1 MAFEIS
7 REWSSYHLIPQS
19 VDVALN
25 PPESYFFIT
34 DFLIIACGILY
45 TLCYM
50 FYTIRTY
57 SDRYLAGTV
66 QFLSATMAYEIY
78 YAYVC
83 TTTTFQ
89 RACFFV
95 WFLFDITFV
104 TVALKHA
111 YRPEERT
118 KTVVKLLWQVPAW
131 MAFLWWVGTVWPDE
145 REQKTAFFTGLYL
158 ELPIGWGQILY
169 LVQRQ
174 DTKGQ
179 SLEIWY
185 VDLCSGGWTTSSLTF
200 TNGIRITR
208 YLGCITAFLVFIWRY
223 VNVPEN
229 WSYVGNWWSIG
240 GMIVTLLPET
250 VYPFFY
256 VWAHKKERENA
267 ERKKLVDD
275 EKMKAGDSRG

>member
-1 MAFEIS
+1 MAFELAKDF
-7 REWSSYHLIPQS
+7 ESYHLIPQS

-34 DFLIIACGILY
+34 DFLIISCGVLY
-45 TLCYM
+45 TFCYI

-104 TVALKHA
+104 TVALKYA
-111 YRPEERT
+111 YADGERR
-118 KTVVKLLWQVPAW
+118 KTVWKLLWQVPAW
-131 MAFLWWVGTVWPDE
+131 MALLWYLGRLWPDE
-145 REQKTAFFTGLYL
+145 REQMTAFWTGLYL
-158 ELPIGWGQILY
+158 ELPIGWGQVLY
-169 LVQRQ
+169 LVRRR

-179 SLEIWY
+179 SLEIW
-185 VDLCSGGWTTSSLTF
+185 
-200 TNGIRITR
+200 ITR

-223 VNVPEN
+223 INVPEN
-229 WSYVGNWWSIG
+229 WAYVGSWWSIG

-256 VWAHKKERENA
+256 IWAHRKERE
-267 ERKKLVDD
+267 
-275 EKMKAGDSRG
+275 KAKVV

>member
-1 MAFEIS
+1 MPFEIAEKIS
-7 REWSSYHLIPQS
+7 AYHLIPQT
-19 VDVALN
+19 VDVALD

-45 TLCYM
+45 TLCYL

-83 TTTTFQ
+83 TTTAFQ

-95 WFLFDITFV
+95 WFLFDITFAA
-104 TVALKHA
+104 VALRYA
-111 YRPEERT
+111 YAPEERRAT
-118 KTVVKLLWQVPAW
+118 IEKMAWQIPAW
-131 MAFLWWVGTVWPDE
+131 MALLWYAGVLWPDE
-145 REQKTAFFTGLYL
+145 REQVTAFWTGLYL
-158 ELPIGWGQILY
+158 ELPIGWGQIWY
-169 LVQRQ
+169 LIKRK

-179 SLEIWY
+179 SLEIW
-185 VDLCSGGWTTSSLTF
+185 
-200 TNGIRITR
+200 ITR

-229 WSYVGNWWSIG
+229 WSYVNTWPSIG
-240 GMIVTLLPET
+240 GMVITLLPET

-256 VWAHKKERENA
+256 IWAHENEKARERARSAAKTIIPIKIEQG
-267 ERKKLVDD
+267 ETK
-275 EKMKAGDSRG
+275 G

>member
-1 MAFEIS
+1 MPFEIA
-7 REWSSYHLIPQS
+7 RGWSSYHLIPQS
-19 VDVALN
+19 DDVALG

-45 TLCYM
+45 TLCYL

-78 YAYVC
+78 YAYIC
-83 TTTTFQ
+83 TSTTFQ

-104 TVALKHA
+104 TVALKYA
-111 YRPEERT
+111 YKPEERT
-118 KTVVKLLWQVPAW
+118 RTVVKLLWQVPAW
-131 MAFLWWVGTVWPDE
+131 MAFLWWAGTVWPDE

-169 LVQRQ
+169 LIQRQ

-185 VDLCSGGWTTSSLTF
+185 VESFFNLHHGGSQIQGSHADMF
-200 TNGIRITR
+200 RMTR

-223 VNVPEN
+223 VNIPEN

-256 VWAHKKERENA
+256 VWAHQKERENA
-267 ERKKLVDD
+267 KRKNT
-275 EKMKAGDSRG
+275 